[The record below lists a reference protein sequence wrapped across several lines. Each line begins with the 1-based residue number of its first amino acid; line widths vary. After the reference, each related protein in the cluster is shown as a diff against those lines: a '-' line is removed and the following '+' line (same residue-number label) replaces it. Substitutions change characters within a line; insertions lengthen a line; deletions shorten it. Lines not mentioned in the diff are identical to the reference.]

1 MWCKDRH
8 DERET
13 REPMMNKSNNILPII
28 ILYNYNYERY
38 VSLTMDPTL
47 ALIILRASNHP
58 DGVGV
63 DGDGDGGDV
72 VGGGGGGGGGDGGVP
87 DVIDNIDILWLC
99 KYHQLMRQ
107 YSEAVMYPLH
117 RIPQLV
123 IS

>member
-1 MWCKDRH
+1 M
-8 DERET
+8 DE
-13 REPMMNKSNNILPII
+13 
-28 ILYNYNYERY
+28 
-38 VSLTMDPTL
+38 
-47 ALIILRASNHP
+47 
-58 DGVGV
+58 
-63 DGDGDGGDV
+63 DGDDRA
-72 VGGGGGGGGGDGGVP
+72 GGDGGVP